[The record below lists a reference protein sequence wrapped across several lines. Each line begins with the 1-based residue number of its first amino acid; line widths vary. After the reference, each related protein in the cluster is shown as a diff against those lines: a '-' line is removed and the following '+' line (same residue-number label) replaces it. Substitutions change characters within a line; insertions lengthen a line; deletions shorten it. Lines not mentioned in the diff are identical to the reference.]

1 MRWKNS
7 WFGLREQTWDV
18 LEGQQNETDT
28 TGQEETNSFC
38 KRRSHTFWPKSTQYA
53 YLGET
58 SVLVTS
64 RFCFLVHGA
73 KRPNRRTVVNEQTHS
88 PWRVRWS
95 ESRSWRHT
103 SSSAT
108 PSGAHRS
115 SSAGSPSSH
124 CRTPYCPAAGAC
136 CTLLAGSGNP
146 RKEKPQI
153 RPMLDIL
160 LESLPLFCHWASVHG
175 SGAKRIM
182 EL

>member
-108 PSGAHRS
+108 PSGAWRANQTQPDTG
-115 SSAGSPSSH
+115 AGSLCDMQS
-124 CRTPYCPAAGAC
+124 CRVLYNNHYKTVTTKRPQ
-136 CTLLAGSGNP
+136 TKKNP
-146 RKEKPQI
+146 PNPEHF
-153 RPMLDIL
+153 IL
-160 LESLPLFCHWASVHG
+160 LPQVEG
-175 SGAKRIM
+175 SSD
-182 EL
+182 